1 MLKSGYRVVVA
12 THKHNAIFMV
22 EPTSLV
28 ERDRAIRAAIASGTT
43 DFFQLARSL
52 GLNPKQDFAGA
63 DLSGTD
69 LSGGNWVE
77 ANFTGTN
84 FRGANFA
91 AANLQGA
98 NFTQADLRLA
108 YLGCD
113 PESAFQHT
121 RDLTRYLAYGIAY
134 DLKRTRGFDFGDNRT
149 QLYNLDLA
157 QKLVRNLARNLAQPL
172 NLARTEIKFLERS
185 VDRARD
191 LDRALDRSLT
201 LDRLLNRSLDR
212 SLALALIRSLDLA
225 LTLTLARAS
234 VNALERCLS
243 LARSLVFILNYAV
256 DRDSSL
262 PLDCDRPTSLDRTH
276 FLALADDL
284 ATFLEQGANV
294 TGANFTEAKVEGAI
308 AIGCQGFSPET
319 AADLKQR
326 GAIFADD
333 LCDSPLVEI
342 SSPFVSE

>member
-1 MLKSGYRVVVA
+1 
-12 THKHNAIFMV
+12 MV
-22 EPTSLV
+22 EAAAFA

-43 DFFQLARSL
+43 DFFQLVRSL
-52 GLNPKQDFAGA
+52 GLDPKQDFAGA

-69 LSGGNWVE
+69 LSGGDLIN

-84 FRGANFA
+84 FRGANLA
-91 AANLQGA
+91 VANLQGA
-98 NFTQADLRLA
+98 NLTQADLRLA
-108 YLGCD
+108 YFGCD
-113 PESAFQHT
+113 PETAFQHT
-121 RDLTRYLAYGIAY
+121 RDLARYLAYGIAY

-149 QLYNLDLA
+149 QVYNLDLA

-172 NLARTEIKFLERS
+172 DLASTDIKFLERS
-185 VDRARD
+185 LDRARD

-234 VNALERCLS
+234 ANALERCLS

-256 DRDSSL
+256 DRDSAL
-262 PLDCDRPTSLDRTH
+262 PLDQARPASLDRTH
-276 FLALADDL
+276 FLTLADNL
-284 ATFLEQGANV
+284 VTFLEHGANV
-294 TGANFTEAKVEGAI
+294 TGANFTGANLEGAI
-308 AIGCQGFSPET
+308 AIGCQGLSPE
-319 AADLKQR
+319 AIADLKQR

-333 LCDSPLVEI
+333 PDECARLDSLSPLVQR
-342 SSPFVSE
+342 